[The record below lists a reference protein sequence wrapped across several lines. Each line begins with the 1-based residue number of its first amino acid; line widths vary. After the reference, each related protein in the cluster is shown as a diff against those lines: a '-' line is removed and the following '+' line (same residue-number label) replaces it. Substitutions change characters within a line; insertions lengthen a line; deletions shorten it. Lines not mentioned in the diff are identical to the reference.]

1 MRRWASILSILFL
14 LCGQGVPVNA
24 EEPVQTVHLYVHDA
38 ADLQKPCS
46 EAVYGVYQ
54 DAEGTVPLKD
64 AQGQTYLF
72 KTDEKGESSLDLPVQ
87 PFFLKVQTPAKG
99 YYAQEQVTAGQK
111 ELSLSADPI
120 RFAFTAGE
128 RIPQMQLKR
137 DDGTCI
143 PLTQAVAGVTYTAV
157 EADAQNYHAAAPVSV
172 AVPLY
177 RDEKNDPVYIQTEDT
192 AYGKADV
199 LFKDGETVVEG
210 IKYEVYQDEQCT
222 KKTEDVFGAELT
234 KISEKEKQSLLLTA
248 GTWYLKI
255 NDLSQKYAVH
265 SDTVPFTV
273 VEGRDIKVD
282 VQLQKMTL
290 TVHVIDGMTGHDLP
304 ADITCMQDSLELP
317 NTDGYQI
324 ARNQTYTIKT
334 VLKGQGYFAVPLQTV
349 SSETSPLNITLKA
362 FPFAVHV
369 NGVDAETGNDVAMK
383 YEIRTQEG
391 AAVKE
396 IHAGDTVIFHETE
409 CEEGYESSADQ
420 TLTIPLNSSK
430 AADYEIQ
437 FAHVPYV
444 DCMIHA
450 PQDASVALYTDAA
463 CTQTAVDRF
472 GKNAEGITAG
482 NQISFSMHTGMY
494 YAKEESVPAGYR
506 MDGMVRP
513 VICQHQYGTE
523 TELFF
528 YNPSIALNIVSTKEE
543 QPAEGITYSILE
555 NGELI
560 SSFTSKGDDLVNQG
574 LNAGHTYEVAVS
586 SVDGQYLYQGKQS
599 VTIPESGETQTLQF
613 NFQPYTDLS
622 LTLPQKAE
630 VQGTLYRDQSC
641 QEKASDIYGRI
652 CEAGFPNDHLTWEMA
667 PGTYWFATASSPH
680 YYRSLTKIDISADEK
695 QKKVEIEMTPAGVTI
710 EIVNQSENDHMM
722 ELLDYR
728 GSLVKTWIADEET
741 KEVEADAVKPG
752 ESYTIKDK
760 DTGEET
766 QFTVPETEPS
776 QKPIVKVEQK
786 ESDKDVQKQDQVPN
800 VLWMVGGAAVLLLG
814 AGGGLLLHHKHD
826 ENIFKK

>member
-1 MRRWASILSILFL
+1 
-14 LCGQGVPVNA
+14 
-24 EEPVQTVHLYVHDA
+24 
-38 ADLQKPCS
+38 
-46 EAVYGVYQ
+46 
-54 DAEGTVPLKD
+54 
-64 AQGQTYLF
+64 
-72 KTDEKGESSLDLPVQ
+72 
-87 PFFLKVQTPAKG
+87 
-99 YYAQEQVTAGQK
+99 
-111 ELSLSADPI
+111 
-120 RFAFTAGE
+120 
-128 RIPQMQLKR
+128 
-137 DDGTCI
+137 
-143 PLTQAVAGVTYTAV
+143 
-157 EADAQNYHAAAPVSV
+157 
-172 AVPLY
+172 
-177 RDEKNDPVYIQTEDT
+177 
-192 AYGKADV
+192 
-199 LFKDGETVVEG
+199 
-210 IKYEVYQDEQCT
+210 
-222 KKTEDVFGAELT
+222 
-234 KISEKEKQSLLLTA
+234 
-248 GTWYLKI
+248 
-255 NDLSQKYAVH
+255 
-265 SDTVPFTV
+265 
-273 VEGRDIKVD
+273 
-282 VQLQKMTL
+282 
-290 TVHVIDGMTGHDLP
+290 
-304 ADITCMQDSLELP
+304 
-317 NTDGYQI
+317 
-324 ARNQTYTIKT
+324 
-334 VLKGQGYFAVPLQTV
+334 
-349 SSETSPLNITLKA
+349 
-362 FPFAVHV
+362 
-369 NGVDAETGNDVAMK
+369 
-383 YEIRTQEG
+383 
-391 AAVKE
+391 
-396 IHAGDTVIFHETE
+396 
-409 CEEGYESSADQ
+409 
-420 TLTIPLNSSK
+420 
-430 AADYEIQ
+430 
-437 FAHVPYV
+437 
-444 DCMIHA
+444 
-450 PQDASVALYTDAA
+450 
-463 CTQTAVDRF
+463 
-472 GKNAEGITAG
+472 
-482 NQISFSMHTGMY
+482 MHTGMY

-506 MDGMVRP
+506 IDGMVRP

-523 TELFF
+523 TELSF

-560 SSFTSKGDDLVNQG
+560 SSITSKGDDLVNQG

-652 CEAGFPNDHLTWEMA
+652 CEAGFPNDHVTWEVA
-667 PGTYWFATASSPH
+667 PGTYWFATASSKH

-728 GSLVKTWIADEET
+728 GSLIKTWIADEET

-826 ENIFKK
+826 ENIFKE